1 MSRYDKKHIRSLQVN
16 CMGLFDKL
24 KRSDPKVKYYEE
36 LDGLLRQKNYNKALE
51 LQEKYFD
58 NENPKDWYTKGIIL
72 EKLQKEKQA
81 LACYMKTTQLDSTHS
96 EAWFKLGL
104 SHFSEGDFKA
114 ASDAFAK
121 TPIIDKPIHYTKWNP
136 VAEFYYMMSLYMQ
149 YLDSHDKL
157 LRHKVSREIAKLRPI
172 IEYNEDSEDKFLAF
186 CSKNFKDIVKNL
198 QPYGKVDFTEQEI

>member
-1 MSRYDKKHIRSLQVN
+1 MSRYDKKHIRLLQVN
-16 CMGLFDKL
+16 YMGLFDKL
-24 KRSDPKVKYYEE
+24 KRSDPKVKYHEE
-36 LDGLLRQKNYNKALE
+36 LEELLRQKNYNKALE

-72 EKLQKEKQA
+72 ENLQKKKQA
-81 LACYMKTTQLDSTHS
+81 VACYLKTTQLDNTHA

-104 SHFSEGDFKA
+104 SYFSEGDFKGA
-114 ASDAFAK
+114 ADAFAK
-121 TPIIDKPIHYTKWNP
+121 TPISDTSIHHTKWNP

-198 QPYGKVDFTEQEI
+198 QNKKFSFLF